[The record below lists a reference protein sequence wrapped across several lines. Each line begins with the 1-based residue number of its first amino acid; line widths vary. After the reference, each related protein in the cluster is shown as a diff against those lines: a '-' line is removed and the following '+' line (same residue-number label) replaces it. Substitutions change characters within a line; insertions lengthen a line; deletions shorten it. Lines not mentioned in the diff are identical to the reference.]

1 MSAGVKFLIGLVAV
15 LLMGWIW
22 HGPMGNG
29 ARLIDSIE
37 GRAQAAIA
45 DTELPGIAV
54 RLSRDPLSRHA
65 ILSGAADSFQRKGM
79 GSQPGLTG
87 TVEAVEGV
95 SSVGWADEAGGTS
108 GGLPLL
114 AELLIL
120 VLLAFLAGLGGAW
133 LLWGRP
139 KRTSYLD

>member
-1 MSAGVKFLIGLVAV
+1 MSAGVKFLIGLIAV

-37 GRAQAAIA
+37 ARAQAAVA
-45 DTELPGIAV
+45 GAELAGISV
-54 RLSRDPLSRHA
+54 RLGRDPLSRHA
-65 ILSGAADSFQRKGM
+65 TLSGQANNFQRQGM
-79 GSQPGLTG
+79 GSQPGLSG
-87 TVEAVEGV
+87 IAGAVDGV
-95 SSVGWADEAGGTS
+95 GSVGWADEPGGTS

-114 AELLIL
+114 AELMIL
-120 VLLAFLAGLGGAW
+120 LTLAFLAGLGIAW

>member
-15 LLMGWIW
+15 LVMGWVW

-37 GRAQAAIA
+37 SRAEAAVA
-45 DTELPGIAV
+45 GTSLPGIAV
-54 RLSRDPLSRHA
+54 RLGRDPLSRHA
-65 ILSGAADSFQRKGM
+65 TLSGAADGFQRKGM

-87 TVEAVEGV
+87 IVGAVEGV
-95 SSVGWADEAGGTS
+95 GSVGWADEPGGAS

-114 AELLIL
+114 AELCILL
-120 VLLAFLAGLGGAW
+120 VLAFIAGLGISW

-139 KRTSYLD
+139 KRESYLD